1 MHEHSKAEGGS
12 MDTHPWT
19 NYEIARLRNAER
31 LQRAQQ
37 AQRAARAREEQPTEL
52 GTQFSAAVRLLRR
65 IRRRRALAAL
75 GHSTVFRAILVT
87 GIFLAFTSI
96 AVAHGT
102 RWAWTERKA
111 EQIVT
116 RDAAVRLAPAVRA
129 ALIRELR
136 ASSAYYRGLAIG
148 LREEPHQSPAANEA
162 AEYVLDKVVR
172 SSLAALAKVRI
183 GLAIDAADCSGVGA
197 PVRQRR
203 FGRFRCMATSER
215 LSIPSAVVTFSEDG
229 KIKTVV
235 DGQRRVGPFQARLE
249 VRVSGKST
257 IAYRKIG

>member
-1 MHEHSKAEGGS
+1 
-12 MDTHPWT
+12 MDIHPWT
-19 NYEIARLRNAER
+19 KYEIARLRNEER
-31 LQRAQQ
+31 LQQAQQ
-37 AQRAARAREEQPTEL
+37 AQRAVQGREEQPTEL
-52 GTQFSAAVRLLRR
+52 FAQPPTAVRLLVRR
-65 IRRRRALAAL
+65 VLGRRRTIVIQGLVVMGILA
-75 GHSTVFRAILVT
+75 S
-87 GIFLAFTSI
+87 TSI
-96 AVAHGT
+96 ALAHGA

-111 EQIVT
+111 ERIVT
-116 RDAAVRLAPAVRA
+116 RDATVRLAPAVRA

-136 ASSAYYRGLAIG
+136 ASSRYYRGLAIG

-172 SSLAALAKVRI
+172 SSSAALAKVRI

-197 PVRQRR
+197 PVRQRG

-229 KIKTVV
+229 KIKAVVEGQPRTV
-235 DGQRRVGPFQARLE
+235 RPFQARLE

-257 IAYRKIG
+257 IAYRTIG